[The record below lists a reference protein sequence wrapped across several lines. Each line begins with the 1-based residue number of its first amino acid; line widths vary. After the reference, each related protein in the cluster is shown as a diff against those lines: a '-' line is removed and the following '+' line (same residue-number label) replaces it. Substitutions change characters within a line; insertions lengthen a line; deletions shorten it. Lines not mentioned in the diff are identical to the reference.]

1 MSVLVMPG
9 AIQFILI
16 LNFPNSED
24 ITLESDSTAA
34 LLDEY
39 ADLPSTESKAAVDE
53 IFTIEPVLL
62 ISIFF
67 IMYCVRRAGEKNL
80 HQIHLLKLYLRSF
93 EKAL

>member
-24 ITLESDSTAA
+24 ITFESDSTAA

-39 ADLPSTESKAAVDE
+39 ADLPSLSQK
-53 IFTIEPVLL
+53 LQL
-62 ISIFF
+62 
-67 IMYCVRRAGEKNL
+67 MKYLQLNL
-80 HQIHLLKLYLRSF
+80 SYL
-93 EKAL
+93 